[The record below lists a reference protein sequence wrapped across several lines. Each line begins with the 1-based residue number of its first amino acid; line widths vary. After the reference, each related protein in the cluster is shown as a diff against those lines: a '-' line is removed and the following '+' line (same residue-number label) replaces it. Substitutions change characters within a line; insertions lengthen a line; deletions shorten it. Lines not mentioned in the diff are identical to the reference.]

1 MGICGMK
8 KPKIVVIEDEVD
20 ILEVINYNLSK
31 EGFDVCSALDG
42 EEGLG
47 LIKKEVP
54 DLVLLD
60 LMLPGLDGIEIC
72 RKLKTDYSTR
82 SIPIIMVTAK
92 GEESDIVLGLGMG
105 ADDYMV
111 KPFRPRE
118 LMARIRSVLRR
129 GDFIEEG
136 EGLVSIDELVIDIN
150 RHEVKLEGKKIVLT
164 AMEFKLLH
172 FLASH
177 PGQVFTRENL
187 LNHVSSDD
195 TFIIDR
201 NIDVHIR
208 SIRKKLN
215 KHRELIETIHRV
227 GYRFRDK
234 DQ

>member
-1 MGICGMK
+1 
-8 KPKIVVIEDEVD
+8 
-20 ILEVINYNLSK
+20 
-31 EGFDVCSALDG
+31 
-42 EEGLG
+42 
-47 LIKKEVP
+47 
-54 DLVLLD
+54 
-60 LMLPGLDGIEIC
+60 
-72 RKLKTDYSTR
+72 
-82 SIPIIMVTAK
+82 MVTAK